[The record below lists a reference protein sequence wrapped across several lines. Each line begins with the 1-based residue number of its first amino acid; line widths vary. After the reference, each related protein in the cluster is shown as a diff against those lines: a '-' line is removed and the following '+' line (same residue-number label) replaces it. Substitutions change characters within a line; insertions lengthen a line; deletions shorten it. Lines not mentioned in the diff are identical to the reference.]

1 MSGSTVKLIS
11 IENVI
16 GSNGDD
22 TIRGDAG
29 NNEICGGL
37 GDEYLVGDGGDDTY
51 RFSRGDGTD
60 SVENRGD
67 TNSTDRLLFDS
78 DITSD
83 QLWFTRNGDKL
94 NVQILG
100 STDSVD
106 LFDWYNDAD
115 SRVDQIEAGDG
126 TVVVGSQVQQ
136 LVDAMAAFAL
146 PSGSDIQNSEIPEET
161 QQTVADVWSSSQDG
175 YRYLLLKTMRS
186 R

>member
-1 MSGSTVKLIS
+1 MTISYVTGINTDGGANIDLSAGPAVNVSGSTVKLIS

-29 NNEICGGL
+29 NNEIYGGL

-51 RFSRGDGTD
+51 RFSRGDGTA

-67 TNSTDRLLFDS
+67 TDSTDRLLFDS

-106 LFDWYNDAD
+106 LLDWYNDAD
-115 SRVDQIEAGDG
+115 SRVDQI
-126 TVVVGSQVQQ
+126 
-136 LVDAMAAFAL
+136 
-146 PSGSDIQNSEIPEET
+146 
-161 QQTVADVWSSSQDG
+161 
-175 YRYLLLKTMRS
+175 
-186 R
+186 